1 MRSVFRSSPPGAPR
15 SIAKVLSMP
24 RPAYMAA
31 HSPAG
36 PAPTMITSYPL
47 VALSV
52 IRPEFQSRGIP
63 LPRQGA
69 RQLRAK
75 VHGLELDVR
84 PLRAGELLEGR
95 PTDDIHAVTVAAFS
109 MEQRGRRLNQPLP
122 HGRRGFRNNRTPDG
136 FQGLVSEPVL
146 AGVELVAGA
155 REDRSAFVGG
165 QGRSRAV
172 KGGQGRSRAVGARV
186 SPPFTALDRLPPPDF
201 QHVQRTVTAR
211 DRPHQHPGRLA
222 ARPRS
227 LHGLI
232 ALEHGVHRERP
243 DAEHM
248 VPAYEQ
254 GRPANGLAPCL

>member
-15 SIAKVLSMP
+15 SIARVLSMP

-52 IRPEFQSRGIP
+52 IRPEFQSWGIP

-146 AGVELVAGA
+146 AGVELVAGP

-172 KGGQGRSRAVGARV
+172 EGGRGRSGAVKGGQGRWGLAFHRP
-186 SPPFTALDRLPPPDF
+186 SPPSTAF
-201 QHVQRTVTAR
+201 H
-211 DRPHQHPGRLA
+211 RPIF
-222 ARPRS
+222 S
-227 LHGLI
+227 TFS
-232 ALEHGVHRERP
+232 
-243 DAEHM
+243 
-248 VPAYEQ
+248 
-254 GRPANGLAPCL
+254 AP